1 MSLQLEFIGH
11 ACFRLWEDGKPTIV
25 MDPYSPKEVL
35 LEDDGTCLDADT
47 VIVSSLTDTAHSNVG
62 FVGGNPRVINA
73 LDVTSGNESPRIN
86 GEAVVPIA
94 TAEAPDHDLHTPM
107 DNAMYAFQAG
117 GLWFAHL
124 GDLGYGLGE
133 EELAPWTGKC
143 DVLMAIV
150 GEKNTVKLDDLE
162 PMTHRISQAHVD
174 RAHALCPAAAG
185 GSGRSRHD
193 PPRCIPQ
200 PPFPRS
206 GYLHSPPHGD
216 LPPFQV
222 GGRATDDRCAGTF
235 GLQAHGRAHG
245 IPVLLMCRT
254 LVAR

>member
-162 PMTHRISQAHVD
+162 PMIEFLKPTWIVPMHY
-174 RAHALCPAAAG
+174 ALPPLG
-185 GSGRSRHD
+185 GPDAVGMTPLDVFLNRRSHD
-193 PPRCIPQ
+193 PVIYTRHHTVT
-200 PPFPRS
+200 FPLSRLADGRPTIVVLEPS
-206 GYLHSPPHGD
+206 GYKPT
-216 LPPFQV
+216 
-222 GGRATDDRCAGTF
+222 GG
-235 GLQAHGRAHG
+235 
-245 IPVLLMCRT
+245 LMEFRSS
-254 LVAR
+254 